1 MEDHRAELMDLS
13 SLPLFQRLSE
23 RIGWLNAR
31 QKVIAQN
38 IANADTPGYVPNDV
52 VPLDFGDHL
61 KKLAAVAPERTD
73 PKHLVGTVPEAGPVD
88 KKKTKKQYET
98 APVGNSVVLEEQ
110 MMKLSTTQAD
120 YNMMINLYRKHVDL
134 IKTAIGRSG

>member
-1 MEDHRAELMDLS
+1 MADHRAKLMDLS

-61 KKLAAVAPERTD
+61 KKLAAVAPERTN
-73 PKHLVGTVPEAGPVD
+73 PKHLVGTVPEEGPVE

-134 IKTAIGRSG
+134 IKTAIGRNG

>member
-1 MEDHRAELMDLS
+1 MEHNRAKPMDLS

-31 QKVIAQN
+31 QKVLAQN

-52 VPLDFGDHL
+52 VPMDFGDHL
-61 KKLAAVAPERTD
+61 KKLAAVAPDRTD
-73 PKHLVGTVPEAGPVD
+73 PKHLVGTIPEMDAVAQ
-88 KKKTKKQYET
+88 KRTRKQYET

-110 MMKLSTTQAD
+110 MMKLSQTQMD
-120 YNMMINLYRKHVDL
+120 YNTVINLYRKHVDL
-134 IKTAIGRSG
+134 IKTAIGRNG